1 MGLNTGG
8 AEIASQSQLG
18 AVITTGGGFSTY
30 YPTPSWQTKAT
41 ASYFSG
47 LKNPKPLP
55 GYNKNGRGYP
65 DVSFIAVQV
74 STLIHSASVCCT
86 LPY

>member
-1 MGLNTGG
+1 VTAVGGTMGLNTGG
-8 AEIASQSQLG
+8 AEIACQSQLG

-30 YPTPSWQTKAT
+30 YPTPSWQAKAT

-55 GYNKNGRGYP
+55 GYNPN
-65 DVSFIAVQV
+65 VSA
-74 STLIHSASVCCT
+74 
-86 LPY
+86 